1 MVDAAIADL
10 IMILHLA
17 FIVFVAGG
25 GLAVLRWSWVAFIHL
40 PAAAWGVMI
49 EILNWTCPLTPL
61 EVSFR
66 QAAGQAGYNGGY
78 IEHYLMPLIYPEGLT
93 RSVQFVLAAI
103 VIGTNICVYALVVHR
118 RRLST

>member
-25 GLAVLRWSWVAFIHL
+25 GLVVLRWSWVAFIHL

-49 EILNWTCPLTPL
+49 ELLNWTCPLTPL
-61 EVSFR
+61 EVSLR